1 MVSGRQAPRVPITQ
15 VDLTDVVVLRRELL
29 AEGYTDPQIRALVR
43 SGRLHRVRHGSYVDG
58 PLWDTLSAADR
69 HRVLVR
75 AVLKRAHP
83 STVATHISAAI
94 ERGVPTWGV
103 PLDEVHVTRTDG
115 KPQRR
120 EAGVVHHCGELHAGD
135 VEAVNGIPVSRAARC
150 AVEVTT
156 ITTVEPALVI
166 VNGLLNAKL
175 ISIEE
180 FADEAEACK
189 HWPDTLATTIVL
201 RLCDPRIQSV
211 GESRTQFLCWSQHLP
226 RPEPQV
232 PVLDEHG
239 VVFAYADFGWRGLG
253 VFLEFDG
260 RIKYEHFRRQGES
273 LEEFLMREKRREER
287 ICQLTGWVCIRITW
301 EDLAHPERTATR
313 IRAILDSRRRPL
325 LA

>member
-1 MVSGRQAPRVPITQ
+1 MPSPQI
-15 VDLTDVVVLRRELL
+15 DLTHAVVLRRELL
-29 AEGYTDPQIRALVR
+29 AQGFTDPQIRSMVR
-43 SGRLHRVRHGSYVDG
+43 RGQLHRVRHGSYVDG
-58 PLWDTLSAADR
+58 ALWHSLSSPDR

-83 STVATHISAAI
+83 STVVTHVSAAV
-94 ERGVPTWGV
+94 ERGTPTWGIA
-103 PLDEVHVTRTDG
+103 LDEVHVTRTDG

-120 EAGVVHHCGELHAGD
+120 EAGVVHHCGELRESD
-135 VEAVNGIPVSRAARC
+135 VERVNGIPVSRAARC

-156 ITTVEPALVI
+156 MTTVEPALVV
-166 VNGLLNAKL
+166 VNGLLNTSL
-175 ISIEE
+175 LTVEE
-180 FADEAEACK
+180 LAAEVEACK
-189 HWPDTLATTIVL
+189 HWPDSLATTIVL

-211 GESRTQFLCWSQHLP
+211 GESRTHYLCWAHHLP

-232 PVLDEHG
+232 PVVDELG
-239 VVFAYADFGWRGLG
+239 RVFAFADFAWPDVG

-260 RIKYEHFRRQGES
+260 RIKYEQFRRDGES
-273 LEEFLMREKRREER
+273 LEEYLMREKRREER

-301 EDLAHPERTATR
+301 DDLAHPARTARR